1 MALTS
6 EHEALHRI
14 FQRDLELFARAMNRI
29 LGADLPV
36 PDQVSVMTVD
46 LTETLPMERRVDSVL
61 LAEFIGESSCGR
73 YILVIESQT
82 QPDEERR
89 SRWPYAIAYLHDKY
103 GCDVVLLVV
112 CSKRATAR
120 WAREPIKIGVGG
132 LVSMIVNPAVL
143 GPDNVPA
150 VTDPAEAAQDVC
162 FTMLS
167 ALTHSRSR
175 EVGAILEV
183 LADALTTV
191 DAQTGASLA
200 EFTEAGLGKT
210 AGRIIWR
217 QLMATKAG
225 YPYVSQMRREGQ
237 REGRREGRIE
247 GRIEGR
253 REDILRIFDKRGIE
267 VPDEVRDAV
276 NGCDDTRTLDR
287 WFDLALVVTDSKELL
302 LSA

>member
-1 MALTS
+1 VAVTS

-14 FQRDLELFARAMNRI
+14 FQRDLELFARVMNRV
-29 LGADLPV
+29 LGVDLPV

-46 LTETLPMERRVDSVL
+46 LTETLPVERRVDSVL
-61 LAEFIGESSCGR
+61 LAQFIGQSSCGQ

-89 SRWPYAIAYLHDKY
+89 SRWPYAIAYLRDKY
-103 GCDVVLLVV
+103 GCGVVLLVV
-112 CSKRATAR
+112 CSKRATAQ
-120 WAREPIKIGVGG
+120 WARKPIKIGVGG
-132 LVSMIVNPAVL
+132 LVSMVVSPAVL

-175 EVGAILEV
+175 QVGAILEV

-191 DAQTGASLA
+191 DAETGASLA

-217 QLMATKAG
+217 QLMATRTG
-225 YPYVSQMRREGQ
+225 SPYVSQMRREGQ
-237 REGRREGRIE
+237 REGRSEGRREGRIE
-247 GRIEGR
+247 VR
-253 REDILRIFDKRGIE
+253 REDILRILDKRGIE
-267 VPDEVRDAV
+267 VADEVRDAI
-276 NGCDDTRTLDR
+276 NGCDDTKILDK
-287 WFDLALVVTDSKELL
+287 WFDLALVVTDSNQLL
-302 LSA
+302 PSA